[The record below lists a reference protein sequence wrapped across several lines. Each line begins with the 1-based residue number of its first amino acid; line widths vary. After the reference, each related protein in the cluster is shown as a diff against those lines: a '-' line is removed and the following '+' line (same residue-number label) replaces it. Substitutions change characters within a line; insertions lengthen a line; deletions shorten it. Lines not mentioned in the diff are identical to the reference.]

1 MEILLVLVFAMGL
14 ALGWMLAQDSR
25 KRLVS
30 QLKAEMVEA
39 LDSIEMALEKDKANW
54 LEMAQQLESK
64 FQREREKVKVLESD
78 LRWERV
84 QRMHPKKKL
93 DHKK

>member
-1 MEILLVLVFAMGL
+1 MEFLLVFVLGL

-25 KRLVS
+25 KRS
-30 QLKAEMVEA
+30 EFQLKAEMVEA
-39 LDSIEMALEKDKANW
+39 LDLIEEALGRDLAKW
-54 LEMAQQLESK
+54 TEMAQQLELK
-64 FQREREKVKVLESD
+64 FQKERERAKALESD
-78 LRWERV
+78 LRWEKV